1 MLKYSKAWVF
11 TWISLFLILI
21 SISSENAYGGDDKL
35 KHFGVSSIFGAASES
50 ILHYKTKLKT
60 TERII
65 LGTTLGSLPGLAKEL
80 IDSTKAG
87 NQFSGSDLAVDIA
100 GAFLGSVV
108 ANFFNNLIQIK
119 IDKTEENRSFS
130 ISLSYKF

>member
-1 MLKYSKAWVF
+1 MSKYLKTWIF
-11 TWISLFLILI
+11 IWISLFLIFI

-35 KHFGVSSIFGAASES
+35 KHFGVSSIFGATSES

-60 TERII
+60 SERII

-100 GAFLGSVV
+100 GAFFGAAV

-119 IDKTEENRSFS
+119 IEKIEENKSIS

>member
-1 MLKYSKAWVF
+1 MSRYLK
-11 TWISLFLILI
+11 TWIFICIFLSVLLVLI
-21 SISSENAYGGDDKL
+21 SPKNAFAGDDRI
-35 KHFGVSSIFGAASES
+35 KHFGISSLFGAASES
-50 ILHYKTKLKT
+50 ILHYKTNLNT
-60 TERII
+60 PERIA

-100 GAFLGSVV
+100 GAFFGAVV

-119 IDKTEENRSFS
+119 IEKTEENKSFS
-130 ISLSYKF
+130 ISLSYRF

>member
-1 MLKYSKAWVF
+1 MFKYLKTWVF
-11 TWISLFLILI
+11 IWIFLFLILI
-21 SISSENAYGGDDKL
+21 SISPENAYGGDDKL
-35 KHFGVSSIFGAASES
+35 KHFGVSSLFGAASES
-50 ILHYKTKLKT
+50 ILHYKTNLKT
-60 TERII
+60 SERIV
-65 LGTTLGSLPGLAKEL
+65 LGTALGSLPGLAKEL

-119 IDKTEENRSFS
+119 IDKTEENKSF
-130 ISLSYKF
+130 

>member
-1 MLKYSKAWVF
+1 MSKYLKAWIF
-11 TWISLFLILI
+11 IWISLFLILI
-21 SISSENAYGGDDKL
+21 PISPENAYGGDDKL
-35 KHFGVSSIFGAASES
+35 KHFGVSSLFGAASES

-60 TERII
+60 PERII

-119 IDKTEENRSFS
+119 IDKTEENKSIS